1 MSLPIS
7 GYQYVIVKRINP
19 FILDICSTL
28 RNISSQ
34 DLQLWLQ
41 LLLSYG
47 HENILTLISPIRQRL
62 KKRVEVS
69 ESWFNQLL
77 CGHPSVKS
85 QLICRVRFV
94 NRMDAEGHE
103 SRENLLRIDFSS
115 RNHRIRCPH
124 TATGSIMTCVHTMS
138 SKTVY
143 IYLRSKTGEKIERKK
158 NYLFSFKSKL
168 LF

>member
-19 FILDICSTL
+19 FILDTCSTL

-47 HENILTLISPIRQRL
+47 HEHILTLLSPIRQRL
-62 KKRVEVS
+62 KRRVKVS

-94 NRMDAEGHE
+94 NRMDTEGHE

-115 RNHRIRCPH
+115 RNHWIRCLH
-124 TATGSIMTCVHTMS
+124 TGTRSIMTCVHTIS
-138 SKTVY
+138 SKTVS
-143 IYLRSKTGEKIERKK
+143 ISPVKNWRKNWTK
-158 NYLFSFKSKL
+158 KDSFSFKTKL
-168 LF
+168 LS